1 MMVRKNLRRPACFIA
16 ITLMLLFVLF
26 GEVHAEVSQQVFK
39 WRMQTVDPPGM
50 VGPEITQKAFC
61 DRVRAMSG
69 GRLDITLYTAGQ
81 LVPSK
86 EIVEAL
92 GAGTV
97 DISYT
102 TGAYY
107 TGIVP
112 EANLEQ
118 AGLPPLILHNFR
130 DALNLYWYGELKDI
144 LSEGYAKEGVYYL
157 GAVPWDVPIT
167 FWSKEPMYGVE
178 DLKGYKPRS
187 FGYTAKTLAKLGASP
202 AFLPH
207 EEVYLSLAQGII
219 NGSMTDGSYYER
231 MKYYEVAPYYIVP
244 GLSNVQEMCL
254 LVSMK
259 SWEAL
264 PEDLKAI
271 LKEAHIHFTLDHG
284 QHLVNAYNAMMK
296 KMDELG
302 ATVIVWP
309 EEEQKKI
316 RQAGLEFFPEIAA
329 KSPGCKRGVE
339 IFMKY
344 LKDEGLID

>member
-1 MMVRKNLRRPACFIA
+1 MAGKNVRRVVVFLVA
-16 ITLMLLFVLF
+16 TLSLLFALF
-26 GEVHAEVSQQVFK
+26 GAAGAEASEQVFK
-39 WRMQTVDPPGM
+39 WRMQSVDPPGM

-61 DRVRAMSG
+61 DRVREMSG

-81 LVPSK
+81 LTPTK
-86 EIVEAL
+86 EIVESL
-92 GAGTV
+92 GAGTI

-118 AGLPPLILHNFR
+118 AGLPPLVLDSLR
-130 DALNLYWYGELKDI
+130 DAINLYWYGELGEI
-144 LSEGYAKEGVYYL
+144 IREGYAKEGVYYL
-157 GAVPWDVPIT
+157 GAVPWEVPIT
-167 FWSKEPMYGVE
+167 FWSKEPMYGVD

-264 PEDLKAI
+264 PDDLKAI
-271 LKEAHIHFTLDHG
+271 LREAHIHFSLDHG
-284 QHLVNAYNAMMK
+284 QHLVNAYNSMMA
-296 KMDELG
+296 KMDELKS
-302 ATVIVWP
+302 TVIVWP

-329 KSPGCKRGVE
+329 KSPGCARGIE
-339 IFMKY
+339 ILTQY
-344 LKDEGLID
+344 LKEKKLVD